1 MNVKFTLALLLGTF
15 VIFTSSAR
23 ATAITRSG
31 SGYGEVANI
40 LSNGFTSIPG
50 VTGGVEEWFA
60 CNPDTSDNPATGCI
74 GGTFDLVL
82 QITDTTYVGDS
93 LQITLPDLTASEDA
107 GTTSFG
113 LLQCGTSF
121 PDAGLNP
128 ILCGA
133 SGALLTPA
141 PSSDCVTDFPSAP
154 VGNTITL
161 PGSCVAVGATFY
173 FDEASSDTPDATASA
188 VGVTPGAITTAPE
201 PSSLVLLGIG
211 LIPVALLSRRRV
223 QA

>member
-1 MNVKFTLALLLGTF
+1 MKVKFTPALLLGTL

-23 ATAITRSG
+23 ATSITRSG

-50 VTGGVEEWFA
+50 VTDGVEEWFA

-141 PSSDCVTDFPSAP
+141 PSSDCVSEFPTAP
-154 VGNTITL
+154 VGNTIKL
-161 PGSCVAVGATFY
+161 PGACVAVGATFY
-173 FDEASSDTPDATASA
+173 FDETSSDTPDATASA
-188 VGVTPGAITTAPE
+188 VGVTPLTTTPE
-201 PSSLVLLGIG
+201 PSSLALLGIG
-211 LIPVALLSRRRV
+211 LISVALLSRRRV